1 MKLTAS
7 QIQSLAEKV
16 LDSWKKSNVI
26 EFKTDEKKV
35 LARMIEVLKQDLQ
48 KEFDLDREVNQML
61 DGLER
66 NHQGEFERYKM
77 YPLLK
82 KKLAKDKKVIL

>member
-16 LDSWKKSNVI
+16 LDSWKKNNVI

-35 LARMIEVLKQDLQ
+35 LARMIDALKQDLQ
-48 KEFDLDREVNQML
+48 KEIDLDREVHQML
-61 DGLER
+61 DNLER
-66 NHQGEFERYKM
+66 AHQGEFERYKM

-82 KKLAKDKKVIL
+82 RNWRKIKR